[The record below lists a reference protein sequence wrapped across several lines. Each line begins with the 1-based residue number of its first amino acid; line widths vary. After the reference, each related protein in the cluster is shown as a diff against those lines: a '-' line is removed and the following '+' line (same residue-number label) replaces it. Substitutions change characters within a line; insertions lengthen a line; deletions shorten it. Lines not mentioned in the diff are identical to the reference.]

1 MVVRYYPTQWMA
13 LIQSEKGDTW
23 WPTIN
28 RAQHFVEVSYP
39 ELVIELIQD
48 ILDEAKAGK
57 VIAVK

>member
-1 MVVRYYPTQWMA
+1 MA

-23 WPTIN
+23 WATIN

-48 ILDEAKAGK
+48 ILKESESKQPIRGN
-57 VIAVK
+57 